1 MTHKKIKLIPFD
13 KIIQKEL
20 NSHAFKKTYDEELT
34 RLRITHQIKTIRIK
48 KNMSQVDLATKA
60 VMPQSVIARIES
72 GKHSFTF
79 GTLDKIAHVLGKKI
93 ELR

>member
-1 MTHKKIKLIPFD
+1 
-13 KIIQKEL
+13 
-20 NSHAFKKTYDEELT
+20 
-34 RLRITHQIKTIRIK
+34 
-48 KNMSQVDLATKA
+48 MSQVDLATKA